1 MAVGEMPERQPLPHC
16 MAFSGGDKDGRTE
29 WLMAHSRFN
38 GSGHNEEWQRGDLQ
52 EERLGGGGI
61 RHHTKETLSSPYL
74 LKIKV
79 FLGYR
84 EDSRWSKGA

>member
-1 MAVGEMPERQPLPHC
+1 MARDIM
-16 MAFSGGDKDGRTE
+16 KNGREVTF
-29 WLMAHSRFN
+29 RR
-38 GSGHNEEWQRGDLQ
+38 RGW
-52 EERLGGGGI
+52 EGGI